1 MVLLKSMTGYGRVQK
16 VTENWDLIVEIKS
29 VNSRYLENHVK
40 TSQRYSYLEPQV
52 KKLIK
57 ENISR
62 GKVEI
67 SLSINSVQLDNEQ
80 IKLNTNLL
88 ENYLCELRK
97 ASKLYSLNDDLELH
111 HLLQV
116 PNLFSPYTEDD
127 DEKEIWQAVK
137 PVLLEGLELFVKSRL
152 AEGKRL
158 QADIFKKLDEI
169 SAYVTSLEEQAPKTV
184 TAYKERLTERIKEL
198 LQNEPVDEN
207 RLLTEVAIFA
217 DKVAIDE
224 EIVRLKSHI
233 AQFSELLEKSEPVGR
248 KCDFL
253 LQEMNREVNTIGSK
267 GNDIL
272 VSKIVV
278 ELKAILEK
286 IREQIQNIE

>member
-1 MVLLKSMTGYGRVQK
+1 MTGYGRVQK

-29 VNSRYLENHVK
+29 VNSRYLESHVK

-52 KKLIK
+52 KNLIK

-67 SLSINSVQLDNEQ
+67 SLFINSVQLDKEQ

-116 PNLFSPYTEDD
+116 PNLFSPDTEED
-127 DEKEIWQAVK
+127 DEKEVWQAVK
-137 PVLLEGLELFVKSRL
+137 PVFLEGLELFVKSRL
-152 AEGKRL
+152 DEGKRL

-169 SAYVTSLEEQAPKTV
+169 SVYVTSLEEQATKTV
-184 TAYKERLTERIKEL
+184 AAYKERLTERIKEL

-224 EIVRLKSHI
+224 EIVRFKSHI
-233 AQFSELLEKSEPVGR
+233 AQFLELLEKSEPVGR

>member
-1 MVLLKSMTGYGRVQK
+1 MTGYGRVQK

-116 PNLFSPYTEDD
+116 PNLFSPDTEED
-127 DEKEIWQAVK
+127 DEKEVWQAVK
-137 PVLLEGLELFVKSRL
+137 PTLLEGLELFVKSRL
-152 AEGKRL
+152 DEGKRL

-169 SAYVTSLEEQAPKTV
+169 SVYVTSLEEQAPKTV
-184 TAYKERLTERIKEL
+184 TAYRERLTEKIKEL
-198 LQNEPVDEN
+198 LQNELVDEN

-233 AQFSELLEKSEPVGR
+233 AQFLGLLEKSEPVGR

>member
-1 MVLLKSMTGYGRVQK
+1 MTGYGRVQK
-16 VTENWDLIVEIKS
+16 VTENWDVIVEIKS

-40 TSQRYSYLEPQV
+40 ISQRYSYLEPQV
-52 KKLIK
+52 KNIIK

-88 ENYLCELRK
+88 ENYLSELRK
-97 ASKLYSLNDDLELH
+97 ASKLYSLKDDLDLH
-111 HLLQV
+111 HLLQI
-116 PNLFSPYTEDD
+116 PNLFSPDNEDD
-127 DEKEIWQAVK
+127 DEKEVWQAVK
-137 PVLLEGLELFVKSRL
+137 PTLLEGLELFVKSRL
-152 AEGKRL
+152 DEGKRL

-169 SAYVTSLEEQAPKTV
+169 SVYVTSLEEQAPKTV
-184 TAYKERLTERIKEL
+184 TAYRERLTERIKEL

-217 DKVAIDE
+217 DKVVIDE

-233 AQFSELLEKSEPVGR
+233 AQFFGLLEKNEPVGR

>member
-1 MVLLKSMTGYGRVQK
+1 MTGYGRVQK

-40 TSQRYSYLEPQV
+40 TSQKYSYLEPQI

-67 SLSINSVQLDNEQ
+67 SLSINSIQLDKEQ

-116 PNLFSPYTEDD
+116 PNLFSPDTEEDA
-127 DEKEIWQAVK
+127 EKEVWQAVK
-137 PVLLEGLELFVKSRL
+137 PTLLEGLELFVKSRL
-152 AEGKRL
+152 DEGKRL

-169 SAYVTSLEEQAPKTV
+169 SVYVTSLEEQAPKTV
-184 TAYKERLTERIKEL
+184 TAYRERLTERIKEL

-233 AQFSELLEKSEPVGR
+233 AQFLGLLEKSEPVGR